1 MFLIGRISFP
11 SNAFYD
17 SFTFH
22 NPGLPGQSTF
32 SAKADIA
39 IVAASSLCGCRLMIR
54 HFHWRDWGPSHHPRN
69 GHQSGSSVDSAV
81 TGDLNECLD
90 QWFHCFQCLIFVE
103 VVQGWKIRGR
113 RLRR

>member
-54 HFHWRDWGPSHHPRN
+54 HFHWRDWGLLITLVMVTSPTVLWILLSLVTLMSVWT
-69 GHQSGSSVDSAV
+69 SGFIVFNV
-81 TGDLNECLD
+81 
-90 QWFHCFQCLIFVE
+90 
-103 VVQGWKIRGR
+103 
-113 RLRR
+113 